1 MSSIMPTDQTIAAIS
16 LSCLPSPPSLA
27 SIQDIRAVLQGLVGN
42 LPVFYNGY
50 NGYNGGAM
58 TGCLGDQRLGR
69 NALEVL
75 HRLMAP
81 QDARSRIA

>member
-50 NGYNGGAM
+50 NGGAM
-58 TGCLGDQRLGR
+58 TGCLGDRWLGR